1 MFKILLYILV
11 LIYFTSCEVCG
22 VKSEPTVNIYINSPS
37 SYPYKTV
44 KTLGTLKESNSFSNI
59 PLNLNST
66 STTYIFENPT
76 KNDTLTLFYQVVL
89 EDKGGRCG
97 YILDIKAPNGPTS
110 KSTFK
115 NVRVDYLSYYYQ
127 RRFFGSG
134 EGGISVQITL

>member
-1 MFKILLYILV
+1 MFRILLYILI

-22 VKSEPTVNIYINSPS
+22 VRSEPTVNIYINSPS
-37 SYPYKTV
+37 DSYKTIR
-44 KTLGTLKESNSFSNI
+44 TLGTVKESNGFGNI

-97 YILDIKAPNGPTS
+97 YILDIKAPGGPTT

-115 NVRVDYLSYYYQ
+115 NVKVYYNTYYQ
-127 RRFFGSG
+127 SNIFGG
-134 EGGISVQITL
+134 GGGISVQITL